1 MDYYS
6 KLPLELQNYIQNIIK
21 EETIKDIKKYKIKNK
36 IKNIIEKKNFLI
48 QLIWDLRARNSWTK
62 YITDSIINPNNY
74 SIKIICI
81 SDPYTERLLN
91 IMDNLIITGNE
102 LFEDNSVYLIKF
114 NELSEDNSVCLIKLW
129 ISLLWSIACS
139 IWEENKNTYRNYYT
153 NTEILYYSLRN
164 KTVRGALM
172 NGAINEFST
181 APPLIER
188 IPLSELD

>member
-1 MDYYS
+1 M
-6 KLPLELQNYIQNIIK
+6 
-21 EETIKDIKKYKIKNK
+21 
-36 IKNIIEKKNFLI
+36 

-102 LFEDNSVYLIKF
+102 LFEDNSV
-114 NELSEDNSVCLIKLW
+114 CLIKLW

-153 NTEILYYSLRN
+153 NIEILYYSLRN
-164 KTVRGALM
+164 KTARGALM